1 MISLFD
7 NKNNV
12 QKLAKLDLQQKNKF
26 KVIMFP
32 SYDSFFDSSGG
43 SNAMAFA
50 GGALALLGNVVTSLY
65 LQSITLP
72 ASFSIE
78 YEEVSKVPKG
88 LVRPEQIS
96 MTFLEDEK
104 GTVWRYLQTWRKTIA
119 YVAPLKSSNSFG
131 GSGSGTLAAVGSA
144 VNTLLSADSD
154 YVFADN
160 QLASERIAILLPGKA
175 TDSTLTYGTA
185 KFPRIMMYG
194 LKLKGIE
201 DLTFSNEE
209 GGNLTYSATFSVREV
224 AAPLV

>member
-7 NKNNV
+7 NKTNV
-12 QKLAKLDLQQKNKF
+12 EKLAKLDLQQKNKF
-26 KVIMFP
+26 KVLMFP
-32 SYDSFFDSSGG
+32 SYDSFFTGTTAGG
-43 SNAMAFA
+43 IAGGASALA

-72 ASFSIE
+72 SSFSIE
-78 YEEVSKVPKG
+78 YEEISKVPKG
-88 LVRPEQIS
+88 LVKPEQVS

-119 YVAPLKSSNSFG
+119 YVAPLKANTDARGAGLLNS
-131 GSGSGTLAAVGSA
+131 AI
-144 VNTLLSADSD
+144 NTLLSAESE

-175 TDSTLTYGTA
+175 SDSTLTYGTA
-185 KFPRIMMYG
+185 KFPRIMLYG
-194 LKLKGIE
+194 LKFKGIE

-209 GGNLTYSATFSVREV
+209 AGNLTYNATFSVREV